1 MTNER
6 KYWKGIEELQQTESF
21 QKSKSLEFPEQNN
34 LESMLA
40 DDELNESSTG
50 RRDFLKFLGFS
61 VVAATVAACEAPVI
75 SSTLCHEARE
85 YRSWYGDLVCI
96 DLL

>member
-61 VVAATVAACEAPVI
+61 VV
-75 SSTLCHEARE
+75 S
-85 YRSWYGDLVCI
+85 D
-96 DLL
+96 

>member
-6 KYWKGIEELQQTESF
+6 KYWKGIEELQKTESF

-61 VVAATVAACEAPVI
+61 
-75 SSTLCHEARE
+75 SSSLCLQSSR
-85 YRSWYGDLVCI
+85 GL
-96 DLL
+96 